1 MAAAPARPPDDPGR
15 PASKRAGSPDCCWFA
30 RPHRFRELL
39 ASRSGAAA
47 QTAAF
52 VFLWLSDALEHPL
65 VNKSAY
71 ECCGDLW
78 PWERTELPESVAKFL
93 YGHALPELSP
103 EILPSEGDEV
113 SLSPLACGPQTRPQA
128 RPPAPSRR
136 RLRGPSA
143 MLQPKR
149 LAQPPWYASDSEKFS
164 ESETRRGVCA
174 GECERAAARVCCA
187 DGGAFRAR
195 ARAAAR
201 VQVPLAP
208 PAELLLAGLAAGAP
222 AQILS
227 LRTPARARSCRAPP
241 AEPAAPR
248 LALCETT
255 SASFARSLIAPP
267 RLRSG
272 GTSGGA
278 FRAPRRSACS
288 PRSARSSRSAR
299 ATASG
304 PRSSARR
311 AATSSASTPLTGATT
326 STRFPRRP
334 PAPALPL
341 SLPLS
346 LSLSLSLPMPL
357 PLPQPL
363 PLPLP
368 PAHSCCSSKP
378 TPPAPARTGRARTG
392 RDGCRAL
399 RGGAAGRARAD
410 RGAPRAGASAHV
422 ARLPR
427 ARGVRHGVP
436 RGVRRRHARAR
447 RRMAGP
453 CAHAHAHAH
462 AHARARAHAHTHMR
476 MHTHTHEH
484 EHTRTRTR
492 TRRGRGAR
500 VTVTSARR
508 GDRGARMGATRPG
521 SGSTGK
527 ASPRSSRRRC
537 PAPAPRASDAGG
549 GGGEGIHPR
558 VACPTVG
565 GTVGRT
571 VGGGGVEEWLLC
583 PQVES
588 HFAEETVLR
597 LPNWP
602 LFSDCLMVWRRKSL
616 EALMAQ
622 AEPVGGV
629 AAGGDFL
636 AAFFAG
642 PVRPLRA
649 RARL

>member
-462 AHARARAHAHTHMR
+462 AHARARAHAHAHA
-476 MHTHTHEH
+476 HAA
-484 EHTRTRTR
+484 
-492 TRRGRGAR
+492 GARGAR
-500 VTVTSARR
+500 DSDERAARR
-508 GDRGARMGATRPG
+508 QGRTYGSYAPGLGQHGQSFSPQFQAEVPCARPACLRCWWWGGGGHSSKSSLPYSRGHGRGN
-521 SGSTGK
+521 
-527 ASPRSSRRRC
+527 SR
-537 PAPAPRASDAGG
+537 GG
-549 GGGEGIHPR
+549 GGGLRSGFFVRRWRATSRRRRCCGSPTGRSSPTASWSGGASRSRRSWPR
-558 VACPTVG
+558 PS
-565 GTVGRT
+565 R
-571 VGGGGVEEWLLC
+571 W
-583 PQVES
+583 
-588 HFAEETVLR
+588 
-597 LPNWP
+597 
-602 LFSDCLMVWRRKSL
+602 
-616 EALMAQ
+616 
-622 AEPVGGV
+622 GGV